1 LDCKVMDRRKRK
13 TQKPGNV
20 SGYRVKGCQRSNYEI
35 RKEIKDGP
43 AKECLFADVA
53 MEWFNTLIKPHKS
66 PNYIR
71 TVEIRLNKYLI
82 PVFGKKQLSSISPSM
97 ILLLCRKL
105 EKEGLNDTAQRLR
118 QFMKQIF
125 DYAISTDRIMINP
138 ASAIYPGIDTYN
150 ELASYDANLYKG
162 RKLMHHLS
170 GLCAPFQAA
179 YSI

>member
-1 LDCKVMDRRKRK
+1 
-13 TQKPGNV
+13 
-20 SGYRVKGCQRSNYEI
+20 
-35 RKEIKDGP
+35 
-43 AKECLFADVA
+43 